1 MKRYSFLEREL
12 SANQRQSIETRKRIE
27 QAELQAK
34 QAFNKSIT
42 ETIKTNEKRAQI
54 DELEDLYKFRL
65 DKSESFTSTIS
76 VCQVLDS
83 DELNSYVNHT
93 RY

>member
-1 MKRYSFLEREL
+1 MKTVSFIGRKL
-12 SANQRQSIETRKRIE
+12 SVGQRQSMERIKYIE
-27 QAELQAK
+27 QTELQAK
-34 QAFNKSIT
+34 QAFNQSIN

>member
-1 MKRYSFLEREL
+1 MKRYSFLERQL
-12 SANQRQSIETRKRIE
+12 SANQRQAMEARKRIE

-34 QAFNKSIT
+34 QAFIEGVN

-76 VCQVLDS
+76 LCQVLDS
-83 DELNSYVNHT
+83 DELNSYVNYT